1 MNDIGQVYCALL
13 VNKSRIVWLKFISVP
28 RLELT
33 GVALSIKKSKILDL
47 KIGYHVFGE
56 VYWTDNQVV
65 LGYINSDFCQCKV
78 FLENRVQQIPDD
90 TSTKQWHYVEICN
103 NPADDPSR
111 GLDSKV
117 KKEIKR
123 WFDGLLFF
131 WDREQFQEK
140 DIRTNTVSGQDPELR
155 KVIKVNDPHIEN
167 GIPSN
172 RLEKPSRW
180 EKPEKSDSNSYRNQ
194 WNMAKKRWRSIILE
208 AAFPHH

>member
-1 MNDIGQVYCALL
+1 MLDASFAHCSSTLLRGEKGEKHKIVQIAVFLIIFVTDSSCGKSRYVRLMNDIGQVYCALL
-13 VNKSRIVWLKFISVP
+13 VNKSRIVRLKFISVP

-56 VYWTDNQVV
+56 VYWTENQVV

-78 FLENRVQQIPDD
+78 FLENRVQRIPDD

-103 NPADDPSR
+103 NPADGPSR

-131 WDREQFQEK
+131 
-140 DIRTNTVSGQDPELR
+140 
-155 KVIKVNDPHIEN
+155 
-167 GIPSN
+167 
-172 RLEKPSRW
+172 
-180 EKPEKSDSNSYRNQ
+180 
-194 WNMAKKRWRSIILE
+194 
-208 AAFPHH
+208 